1 MFRHEELKAILHEL
15 RRPLHLIQD
24 TIEDILDHPELSTSE
39 ERRFIRKVDK
49 AYDDLLNLL
58 IERLE
63 PRR

>member
-24 TIEDILDHPELSTSE
+24 TVEDTLDYSELSTGE

-49 AYDDLLNLL
+49 AYSELLALL